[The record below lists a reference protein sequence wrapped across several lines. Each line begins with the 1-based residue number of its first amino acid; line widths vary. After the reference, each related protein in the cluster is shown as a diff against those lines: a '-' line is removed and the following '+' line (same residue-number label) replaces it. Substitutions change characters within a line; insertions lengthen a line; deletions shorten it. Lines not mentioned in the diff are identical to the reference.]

1 MVIATV
7 QEMQSV
13 EMVLTALE
21 KAAKKATAHE
31 SVAPL
36 TIDFSKWPH
45 LHKTAYWARAYLV
58 VAYHNVRKPKEI
70 VIEVE
75 VPEAWFQSLFPN
87 QGIDASTKEAGNCKW
102 LMFIHPPGRLVLK
115 ARKEP

>member
-1 MVIATV
+1 MKCEAIGCDRDSYADRLCESCLGLRSIALRTC
-7 QEMQSV
+7 
-13 EMVLTALE
+13 LE
-21 KAAKKATAHE
+21 VWDREH
-31 SVAPL
+31 
-36 TIDFSKWPH
+36 
-45 LHKTAYWARAYLV
+45 
-58 VAYHNVRKPKEI
+58 RKPKEI